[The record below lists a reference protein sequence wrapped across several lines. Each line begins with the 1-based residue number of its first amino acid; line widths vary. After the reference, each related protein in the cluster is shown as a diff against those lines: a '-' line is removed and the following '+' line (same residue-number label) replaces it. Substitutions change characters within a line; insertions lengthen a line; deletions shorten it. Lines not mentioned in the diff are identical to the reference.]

1 MLIVEVIKMKKTSAF
16 IFAAGL
22 ILTILISN
30 GIAVIRDGRRLEQL
44 RGSVL
49 RLHIL
54 ADSDREYDQK
64 LKLKVR
70 DALLECGIFEEA
82 DSLEEAELTAAERM
96 PEIVETAESVLREN
110 GCDLPVT
117 AELADVEF
125 DERDYGDI
133 TMPSG
138 KYRALRVKI
147 GSAQGKNWW
156 CVMYPPLCI
165 PAACGDEE
173 MDNDRS
179 AEEIFSDEELDIL
192 YQPKKYRVRF
202 AIWDKIKELTE

>member
-1 MLIVEVIKMKKTSAF
+1 MKKTSAF

-54 ADSDREYDQK
+54 ADSDSEYDQK

-110 GCDLPVT
+110 GCDLSVT
-117 AELADVEF
+117 AELADVKF
-125 DERDYGDI
+125 DERVYGDI

>member
-1 MLIVEVIKMKKTSAF
+1 MKKTSTL

-54 ADSDREYDQK
+54 ADSDSEHDQK

-82 DSLEEAELTAAERM
+82 ASLKEAESAAAEKIT
-96 PEIVETAESVLREN
+96 EITEIAESVLREN
-110 GCDLPVT
+110 GCDRPVT

-125 DERDYGDI
+125 DERVYGDI

-138 KYRALRVKI
+138 EYRALQVKI

-173 MDNDRS
+173 LKNDRS

-202 AIWDKIKELTE
+202 AIWDKIKEITE